1 MKKFLKLI
9 SYFHFKRIHYFK
21 TTVFDIVK
29 FNRVT
34 FCFLTLITVFSIH
47 ARVGE
52 EKSALEIRLFRG
64 GGIQYKKEQAIDRL
78 QKGMPY
84 LKFEKYFPSSCIVR
98 LYFKT
103 LDGRRPKPSEVEN
116 PQNLEG
122 WDVHVIYY
130 KEISML
136 EIYEKNQPISE
147 FEMIH
152 LLNLQSGDSFWQK
165 TKLND
170 PEEKVPASSFGFDMI
185 RDDQK
190 IRAKRINAST
200 LMFFSTDFDEGLARA
215 KKDDLEEKAPDSVY
229 GF

>member
-1 MKKFLKLI
+1 
-9 SYFHFKRIHYFK
+9 
-21 TTVFDIVK
+21 
-29 FNRVT
+29 
-34 FCFLTLITVFSIH
+34 
-47 ARVGE
+47 
-52 EKSALEIRLFRG
+52 
-64 GGIQYKKEQAIDRL
+64 
-78 QKGMPY
+78 
-84 LKFEKYFPSSCIVR
+84 
-98 LYFKT
+98 
-103 LDGRRPKPSEVEN
+103 
-116 PQNLEG
+116 
-122 WDVHVIYY
+122 
-130 KEISML
+130 ML

-170 PEEKVPASSFGFDMI
+170 PEGKVPASSFGFDMI